1 MLRDQAA
8 DADDLTV
15 GTPIGADAACGD
27 VTVGKR
33 KCRRKPHRAPLLA
46 VAPTAWQ
53 AREIGWTPDIL
64 RDMQIRDGDIAWMES
79 SGRPPWPEVQGQSPM
94 LRSL

>member
-1 MLRDQAA
+1 MRSVQTRAQRRNMLRDQAA
-8 DADDLTV
+8 DADDIAV
-15 GTPIGADAACGD
+15 GMPIGSDAACGD

-33 KCRRKPHRAPLLA
+33 KRRRKPQRAPLQA

-64 RDMQIRDGDIAWMES
+64 RDMQIRD
-79 SGRPPWPEVQGQSPM
+79 SP
-94 LRSL
+94 